1 MHKGRIT
8 YIKNRK
14 SKRFQDNLQSSTSK
28 MVNSRIIKEKNKFL
42 IILKAEEEGQG
53 KTDNSIFELDKFQ
66 KLNL

>member
-1 MHKGRIT
+1 
-8 YIKNRK
+8 
-14 SKRFQDNLQSSTSK
+14 

-42 IILKAEEEGQG
+42 IILKAEEEGQE

>member
-14 SKRFQDNLQSSTSK
+14 SKRFQENLQSSISK
-28 MVNSRIIKEKNKFL
+28 MVNSPIIKEKNKFL
-42 IILKAEEEGQG
+42 IILKAEEEGQE